1 MEKPFTNKV
10 TVAVCVRLPLV
21 PVIVTVYVPVSVLV
35 PVVTVI
41 VLLPEPPLTGL
52 GLNVALAPK
61 GSPLALKVT
70 LAAKPL
76 SAVTVAV

>member
-1 MEKPFTNKV
+1 MEKPFTKKV

-21 PVIVTVYVPVSVLV
+21 PVIVIVYVPVGVLV

-41 VLLPEPPLTGL
+41 VLLPEPPLTGF
-52 GLNVALAPK
+52 GLNVGFAP
-61 GSPLALKVT
+61 GIPLALKVT
-70 LAAKPL
+70 FPVKPL